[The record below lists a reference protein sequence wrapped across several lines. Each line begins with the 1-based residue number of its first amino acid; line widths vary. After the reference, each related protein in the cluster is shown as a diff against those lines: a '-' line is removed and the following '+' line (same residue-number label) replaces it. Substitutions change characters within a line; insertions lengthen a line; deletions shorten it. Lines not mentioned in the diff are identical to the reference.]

1 MGKLTTNRSRFSP
14 TESMLTSATEYDI
27 IYTKG
32 KVNIMTLKE
41 FLEMNKNDELI
52 DVFIYDNENTYIL
65 SARKRF
71 FLDEEVFIDKTV
83 LSFEFDHYD
92 LYIKLD
98 F

>member
-1 MGKLTTNRSRFSP
+1 
-14 TESMLTSATEYDI
+14 
-27 IYTKG
+27 
-32 KVNIMTLKE
+32 MTLKE

-71 FLDEEVFIDKTV
+71 FLDEEIFIDKVV
-83 LSFEFDHYD
+83 LSFEFDCNG
-92 LYIKLD
+92 LSVKLD